1 MRFHPWAIR
10 AALVL
15 GMAVFA
21 LTPVQALDALRW
33 FAFFATGALLILTML
48 KRGSAAVDEP
58 VRSSPSRSVSGQSAV
73 LLIKI
78 DDAVDAQLSD
88 VERTLVMEALARSV
102 RAGDTISTV
111 EGGTFSI
118 HLENVTPELAKQ
130 VGDRI
135 CEQVKDLIMFDK
147 AGRLIPVPVLIGG
160 VIGSTER
167 EPLPLHVAR
176 ENLAKARNLKGQKLL
191 ISSAG

>member
-1 MRFHPWAIR
+1 MRFHPWANH

-15 GMAVFA
+15 GMAVLA
-21 LTPVQALDALRW
+21 LAPVQALDALRW
-33 FAFFATGALLILTML
+33 LAFFAAGAVLILTTL
-48 KRGSAAVDEP
+48 KRGSAAPDER
-58 VRSSPSRSVSGQSAV
+58 VRSNPGRSVSRQSAV
-73 LLIKI
+73 LLVEI
-78 DDAVDAQLSD
+78 DEAVDAQLSD

-102 RAGDTISTV
+102 RAGDTVSTV
-111 EGGTFSI
+111 EGGTFAV
-118 HLENVTPELAKQ
+118 HLEDVTPELAKQ

-147 AGRLIPVPVLIGG
+147 AGGLIPVPVLIGG

-176 ENLAKARNLKGQKLL
+176 ENLTRARDLEGQKLL
-191 ISSAG
+191 ISSAA